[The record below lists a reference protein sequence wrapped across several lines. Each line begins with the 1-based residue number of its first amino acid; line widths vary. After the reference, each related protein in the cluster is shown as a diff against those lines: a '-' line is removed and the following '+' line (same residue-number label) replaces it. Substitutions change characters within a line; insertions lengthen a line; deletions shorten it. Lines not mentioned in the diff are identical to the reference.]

1 MKIAISGPMCSG
13 KSSMAKLICSLNDNY
28 KIYSFGQ
35 KIKDLAKELF
45 DMGDIK
51 NRSLLIN
58 IANKMKDINQNVWI
72 NYILKQCKDK
82 ENCIIDDLR
91 FDNELNVLKNSEDW
105 HFIVLHVPK
114 EERIKRIK
122 ELYPHNYEDHIKNMD
137 DISEKG
143 LIDFP
148 LGRTLYINWGDGE
161 ENILQSLMEFIS

>member
-13 KSSMAKLICSLNDNY
+13 KTTMAKLICSLNDNY
-28 KIYSFGQ
+28 EIYSFGQ

-51 NRSLLIN
+51 DRSLLIN

-91 FDNELNVLKNSEDW
+91 FENELNVLDNSEDW

-114 EERIKRIK
+114 EERIRRIK
-122 ELYPHNYEDHIKNMD
+122 ELYPQNYEDHIKNMD